1 MFNSNILKK
10 KCVDG
15 KFSKPFKSNLSQD
28 AIYNFVSS
36 ITEEIKYC
44 SDVMKTKKNY
54 SNYRKI
60 IDIMKILRTL
70 SMDSNG

>member
-1 MFNSNILKK
+1 MFNSNILKV
-10 KCVDG
+10 KCTDG

-44 SDVMKTKKNY
+44 GDVMK
-54 SNYRKI
+54 
-60 IDIMKILRTL
+60 KIL
-70 SMDSNG
+70 